1 MKSLTYFFKPF
12 KKMENNQY
20 FKPEISPEFK
30 NLLESI
36 SGKSLYARTILEG
49 KISLE
54 EVVDEPINY
63 IGISIS
69 DPSKLSYLTRDRF
82 ENISQDE
89 IWSSSRRYQA
99 KPSGILSKIF
109 RKIDYAEMEKFIDSI
124 KSEGSRIHTQFS
136 IATGQEILLWYDEDS
151 YDKRTHGSL
160 NSSCM
165 KHKSCQGF
173 FDLYTRNSG
182 TIELLIL
189 RDRVFGTLLG
199 RALLWEVDGG
209 LKIMDRIYTTN
220 DSVYRGLFKDFALEN
235 GYLYRAEQSWN
246 SSLWFIV
253 DGKRQYLELS
263 VKLDTQD
270 IHSFP
275 YLDTFKF
282 FDLNN
287 KIFYNYHPKSSER
300 IVVMTSSGGSFHS
313 SDSLEQCQED
323 LNYYNSSDVIYLD
336 YRDIRVHRNRVVSSD
351 ILNRWIHVDDCRYS
365 DKIED
370 HLFSGKWESLN
381 QDIENSDLADLKRKK
396 IEKFRELLVERNP
409 LRSFLSRRE
418 GADGEPEADIE
429 NDASTDTG
437 VSEAPSEQVDRDH
450 PTDAGTESINIQEV
464 RSDIRNRYSIDAEQE
479 ISRLLRQEL
488 ASHLR
493 SSITIQ
499 RNRRGFSI
507 ETPVSLL
514 NYNPDEGQDITPE
527 SQG

>member
-1 MKSLTYFFKPF
+1 MKRLTYFFKPF

-49 KISLE
+49 KIPLE

-136 IATGQEILLWYDEDS
+136 IAIGEEILLWYDEDS

-182 TIELLIL
+182 TIDLLIL
-189 RDRVFGTLLG
+189 RDKVFGTLLG

-381 QDIENSDLADLKRKK
+381 KDIENSDVADLKMKK
-396 IEKFRELLVERNP
+396 VEKFRELLIERDPFRRFLHQHTVEVARPEPDVENESSP
-409 LRSFLSRRE
+409 DMNISE
-418 GADGEPEADIE
+418 GPSDEVGYDEH
-429 NDASTDTG
+429 T
-437 VSEAPSEQVDRDH
+437 EAPSEH
-450 PTDAGTESINIQEV
+450 PGIQPVQRNMRSSYNIN
-464 RSDIRNRYSIDAEQE
+464 AEQE

-488 ASHLR
+488 ASQLR
-493 SSITIQ
+493 GSLNMI
-499 RNRRGFSI
+499 RNRERIFI
-507 ETPVSLL
+507 ETPSSLL
-514 NYNPDEGQDITPE
+514 DYNPDDEQDSNPE

>member
-1 MKSLTYFFKPF
+1 
-12 KKMENNQY
+12 
-20 FKPEISPEFK
+20 
-30 NLLESI
+30 
-36 SGKSLYARTILEG
+36 
-49 KISLE
+49 
-54 EVVDEPINY
+54 VDEPINY

-109 RKIDYAEMEKFIDSI
+109 RKIDYVEMEKFIDSI
-124 KSEGSRIHTQFS
+124 KSEGSKIHTQFS
-136 IATGQEILLWYDEDS
+136 IATGEEILLWYDEDS

-173 FDLYTRNSG
+173 FDLYIRNSG
-182 TIELLIL
+182 TIDLLIL
-189 RDRVFGTLLG
+189 RDKVFGTLLG

-300 IVVMTSSGGSFHS
+300 LVVMTSSSGSFHS

-351 ILNRWIHVDDCRYS
+351 ILNRLIHVDDCRYS
-365 DKIED
+365 EQIED

-381 QDIENSDLADLKRKK
+381 QDIENSDVADLKRQK
-396 IEKFRELLVERNP
+396 IEKFRESLVERNP
-409 LRSFLSRRE
+409 LRAFLWRHRAEVDVESVV
-418 GADGEPEADIE
+418 DIE
-429 NDASTDTG
+429 NDAATDTG
-437 VSEAPSEQVDRDH
+437 VSEAEYRGRNH
-450 PTDAGTESINIQEV
+450 PTEAETEHIIQNA
-464 RSDIRNRYSIDAEQE
+464 RRDIRTRYNIDDQEE
-479 ISRLLRQEL
+479 ISRILRQES
-488 ASHLR
+488 ASQLR
-493 SSITIQ
+493 GSLTDQ
-499 RNRRGFSI
+499 RNRRGGFI
-507 ETPVSLL
+507 ETSISPL
-514 NYNPDEGQDITPE
+514 NYNPDEGQDITSE
-527 SQG
+527 SQGQG

>member
-1 MKSLTYFFKPF
+1 
-12 KKMENNQY
+12 
-20 FKPEISPEFK
+20 
-30 NLLESI
+30 
-36 SGKSLYARTILEG
+36 
-49 KISLE
+49 
-54 EVVDEPINY
+54 
-63 IGISIS
+63 
-69 DPSKLSYLTRDRF
+69 
-82 ENISQDE
+82 
-89 IWSSSRRYQA
+89 
-99 KPSGILSKIF
+99 
-109 RKIDYAEMEKFIDSI
+109 
-124 KSEGSRIHTQFS
+124 
-136 IATGQEILLWYDEDS
+136 
-151 YDKRTHGSL
+151 
-160 NSSCM
+160 
-165 KHKSCQGF
+165 
-173 FDLYTRNSG
+173 
-182 TIELLIL
+182 
-189 RDRVFGTLLG
+189 
-199 RALLWEVDGG
+199 
-209 LKIMDRIYTTN
+209 
-220 DSVYRGLFKDFALEN
+220 
-235 GYLYRAEQSWN
+235 
-246 SSLWFIV
+246 
-253 DGKRQYLELS
+253 
-263 VKLDTQD
+263 
-270 IHSFP
+270 
-275 YLDTFKF
+275 
-282 FDLNN
+282 
-287 KIFYNYHPKSSER
+287 
-300 IVVMTSSGGSFHS
+300 
-313 SDSLEQCQED
+313 

-351 ILNRWIHVDDCRYS
+351 ILNRWFHVDDCRYS

-499 RNRRGFSI
+499 RNRRGVSI

>member
-1 MKSLTYFFKPF
+1 
-12 KKMENNQY
+12 MENNQY

-36 SGKSLYARTILEG
+36 SSKSLYARTILEG
-49 KISLE
+49 KIPLE

-136 IATGQEILLWYDEDS
+136 IAIGEEILLWYDEDS

-165 KHKSCQGF
+165 KHKSCQKY

-381 QDIENSDLADLKRKK
+381 QDIENSDVADMKRKK

-409 LRSFLSRRE
+409 LRAFLSRRE
-418 GADGEPEADIE
+418 GVDGEPEADIE
-429 NDASTDTG
+429 SDASTDTG

-450 PTDAGTESINIQEV
+450 PTDAGTESMDIQEV

-499 RNRRGFSI
+499 RNRRGVSI